1 MALEFHQNKYNI
13 SSILNGALGSGCL
26 DSGSGQIANDFETP
40 RHLTLININ
49 IAILPRWLPNQ
60 QHSRSCPARTQGSGV
75 SRTGV
80 LGVLRSIR
88 INVLGLINDAER
100 PLAIVLCP
108 LKLLHV

>member
-1 MALEFHQNKYNI
+1 MEFHQNEYNI
-13 SSILNGALGSGCL
+13 SSILNGAIGSGCL

-75 SRTGV
+75 SRMRMRMAT
-80 LGVLRSIR
+80 RNS
-88 INVLGLINDAER
+88 R
-100 PLAIVLCP
+100 P
-108 LKLLHV
+108 